1 MQSNIP
7 RCKFLCTICRTE
19 FDQKTHF
26 LVQTIAKDKRCK
38 FKSHSG
44 KEGGGGGGGG
54 GGGCRA
60 GGYISDITKYFEKS
74 ILKMWALIGQKPCFY
89 NCMDGIHGTITP
101 LYAIA

>member
-44 KEGGGGGGGG
+44 KEGGGGGGGKT
-54 GGGCRA
+54 
-60 GGYISDITKYFEKS
+60 TKKKKFLKKS
-74 ILKMWALIGQKPCFY
+74 FLKM
-89 NCMDGIHGTITP
+89 
-101 LYAIA
+101 